1 MREALYDIYIYGEKG
16 KAAPLIV
23 MNTFQGN
30 GSDVYSALCTMT
42 EKELNLAVIS
52 DINWNE
58 EMSPWEC
65 APLYKNDSP
74 YTGGA
79 DKNNFGKMPSR
90 VYFFLGDREARTRN
104 ALLSTVEDKTG
115 KVYD

>member
-1 MREALYDIYIYGEKG
+1 MIVEGKHIYIYGEKG

-23 MNTFQGN
+23 MNTFP
-30 GSDVYSALCTMT
+30 LCTMT

-79 DKNNFGKMPSR
+79 DKYLDKLTGSIIPAIKAE
-90 VYFFLGDREARTRN
+90 LGAEPGYLNDLN
-104 ALLSTVEDKTG
+104 
-115 KVYD
+115 Y

>member
-1 MREALYDIYIYGEKG
+1 MGQILPHIYIAGFHPGGVMREALYDIYIYGEKG

-58 EMSPWEC
+58 EMSP
-65 APLYKNDSP
+65 
-74 YTGGA
+74 
-79 DKNNFGKMPSR
+79 
-90 VYFFLGDREARTRN
+90 
-104 ALLSTVEDKTG
+104 
-115 KVYD
+115 

>member
-30 GSDVYSALCTMT
+30 GSDVYSALCT
-42 EKELNLAVIS
+42 
-52 DINWNE
+52 NE

-79 DKNNFGKMPSR
+79 DKYLDKLTGSIIPAIKAE
-90 VYFFLGDREARTRN
+90 LGAEPGYLNDLN
-104 ALLSTVEDKTG
+104 
-115 KVYD
+115 Y

>member
-1 MREALYDIYIYGEKG
+1 MIVEGKHIYIYGEKG

-30 GSDVYSALCTMT
+30 GSDVYSTLCTMT

-79 DKNNFGKMPSR
+79 DKYLDKLTGSIIPAIKAE
-90 VYFFLGDREARTRN
+90 LGAEP
-104 ALLSTVEDKTG
+104 G
-115 KVYD
+115 Y

>member
-79 DKNNFGKMPSR
+79 DKYLDKLTGSIIPAIKAELGAEPGYLNNLN
-90 VYFFLGDREARTRN
+90 Y
-104 ALLSTVEDKTG
+104 
-115 KVYD
+115 

>member
-16 KAAPLIV
+16 KA
-23 MNTFQGN
+23 
-30 GSDVYSALCTMT
+30 ALCTMT

-79 DKNNFGKMPSR
+79 DKYLDKLTGSIIPAIKAE
-90 VYFFLGDREARTRN
+90 LGTEPGYLNDLN
-104 ALLSTVEDKTG
+104 
-115 KVYD
+115 Y

>member
-79 DKNNFGKMPSR
+79 DKYLDKGYSSHPAAECSFREWFWGPGPHPSR
-90 VYFFLGDREARTRN
+90 QRP
-104 ALLSTVEDKTG
+104 
-115 KVYD
+115 